1 MTRKPDHL
9 NGCLERF
16 LQNERLKDQPGDTED
31 EEAGEIRRLLKTAGA
46 LKRYSENVEPRRE
59 FVIRMQAKLATARA
73 LKEKS
78 RKSIAV
84 RLFEPLGRWAIP
96 ATIAVTMTVLTST
109 GGFVLAESASKNAE
123 PGETLYPVKLA
134 TERIK
139 ANLPASDN
147 EKGRYLVQ
155 QTNISTDETINAAGG
170 ADSVGTE
177 TISGTPERYLAET
190 GNPGKSG
197 QAPGQQPA
205 LLSAA
210 SFSLSEGGNPG
221 KSGAPPS
228 LVEANMSAGG
238 DDNPGKSDPPG
249 QQPPAAGDTNP
260 GNGNSGKSDQAPG
273 QHPPASGDTGSGGS
287 GNSGKSD
294 QAPGQQPPA
303 SGDTGSG
310 GSGNSGNS
318 DQAPDQQPPAAG
330 ETNPGNGDSGKS
342 GEAPGQQPSTPG
354 NTNVP
359 ERGKSGK

>member
-1 MTRKPDHL
+1 MVTWSIFQGLRVVTDFKSCQGLSD
-9 NGCLERF
+9 C
-16 LQNERLKDQPGDTED
+16 PGR
-31 EEAGEIRRLLKTAGA
+31 EEVPGT
-46 LKRYSENVEPRRE
+46 SS
-59 FVIRMQAKLATARA
+59 RA
-73 LKEKS
+73 
-78 RKSIAV
+78 
-84 RLFEPLGRWAIP
+84 
-96 ATIAVTMTVLTST
+96 VLTST

-197 QAPGQQPA
+197 QAPGQQP
-205 LLSAA
+205 
-210 SFSLSEGGNPG
+210 
-221 KSGAPPS
+221 
-228 LVEANMSAGG
+228 
-238 DDNPGKSDPPG
+238 
-249 QQPPAAGDTNP
+249 PAAGDTNP

-287 GNSGKSD
+287 GNSGK
-294 QAPGQQPPA
+294 
-303 SGDTGSG
+303 
-310 GSGNSGNS
+310 S